1 MMSCRRHL
9 IFCVLLLLFDEG
21 SLRYIPFPAA
31 PLIPAAYTLEPQGD
45 LSTSQDVL
53 TPSPSHLLTQ
63 THHNPTAASK
73 DQHNTPS
80 HQDIIDLSGFST
92 IGNTDHFDSISTTSP
107 SGGLKFNASRNAS
120 QLINDQASS
129 SSADDIGYTEQ
140 IDNKTKMATA
150 SGWNSSS
157 DVTPSS
163 SSAVS
168 YSELNNSLDGT
179 NISQS
184 NASGHT
190 EDLSVTLEDCP
201 HPNGSVVVLET
212 SDSLADLNVD
222 PMSAPD
228 VIDFYTHRTDS
239 VSVTDDLGNTS
250 LSLHRNNTNVT
261 VTVDTSAVVTETAA
275 QAEPTTDFMLGLE
288 EEEER
293 EEEEEAIG
301 HLNTTQDASLS
312 DPLIDDINQAYDST
326 GDYNVSAEAN
336 GSVITGDYNVSTEA
350 NGSVITGD
358 YNVST
363 EANGSVITGHYN
375 VSTEANGSVIT
386 GHYNVSVEAN
396 GSVITGDYN
405 VRAEANGSV
414 ITGDYNVSAEANGSV
429 ITGQYNVSA
438 EANYSSSVAISGFS
452 DKLYFIREEAN
463 AHNESQEA
471 VTLSSSAIGY
481 TEYEDSIEA
490 TNDYQSTV
498 TSGDEGTTSPTV
510 TSTSVERSDENEN
523 QDVLPIAAPMIG
535 YPSLESVDP
544 DESTTKSTVV
554 LNYID
559 YIDSEPSY
567 SNHYVNVASSEK
579 AAHTSSSSSSP
590 LEPDSDHL
598 QSADD
603 AELEVLGSGL
613 EEEEENRS
621 GDNNCSSCSY
631 GNTTASASHHPTT
644 TIDNTDYDWGSAEV
658 STTGNQGNS
667 TADIEVPTEVS
678 RIGQG
683 NSSSISMVPSAEST
697 VSSVHGNSTVIVLS
711 DYSDNNITTTLTP
724 TNRTTPTAV
733 LEEPTG
739 ESRRGTACSPS
750 KALPSTTTTSLEAK
764 EEEKDQ
770 KASDA
775 AKKAVSLWNRGR
787 MLWNRG
793 RMLWPRFPWMRRY

>member
-9 IFCVLLLLFDEG
+9 ILCVLLLLFDEG
-21 SLRYIPFPAA
+21 SLRYIPFPAT

-53 TPSPSHLLTQ
+53 PPSSSNLMNQIHHIPTP
-63 THHNPTAASK
+63 AFK

-80 HQDIIDLSGFST
+80 HQDIIHLSGFST
-92 IGNTDHFDSISTTSP
+92 ISNTDHFDSISTTSP

-120 QLINDQASS
+120 QLINDQTSSSS
-129 SSADDIGYTEQ
+129 SSAHAIGYTER
-140 IDNKTKMATA
+140 IDNETKMATA
-150 SGWNSSS
+150 SGWNNSS

-163 SSAVS
+163 SSVVS
-168 YSELNNSLDGT
+168 YSELNNSLVGT

-212 SDSLADLNVD
+212 SDPLADLNVD
-222 PMSAPD
+222 PMSATD
-228 VIDFYTHRTDS
+228 IIDFYTHRIDS

-275 QAEPTTDFMLGLE
+275 QAEPNTDMMLGLE

-293 EEEEEAIG
+293 EEEEEGEREEEEEVEWEEEEEEASG

-312 DPLIDDINQAYDST
+312 DPLIDDINHAY
-326 GDYNVSAEAN
+326 
-336 GSVITGDYNVSTEA
+336 
-350 NGSVITGD
+350 
-358 YNVST
+358 
-363 EANGSVITGHYN
+363 
-375 VSTEANGSVIT
+375 
-386 GHYNVSVEAN
+386 
-396 GSVITGDYN
+396 
-405 VRAEANGSV
+405 V

-429 ITGQYNVSA
+429 ITGHYYVSAEANGSVITGHYNVSAEANVSVITGHYNVSAEANGSVITGHYNVSAEANSSVITGHYNVSA
-438 EANYSSSVAISGFS
+438 EANYSSSVDISGFS
-452 DKLYFIREEAN
+452 DKLYFIKEE

-510 TSTSVERSDENEN
+510 TSTSVEQSGENEN
-523 QDVLPIAAPMIG
+523 QEVLPIAAPMIG

-544 DESTTKSTVV
+544 NESTTKSTVV

-579 AAHTSSSSSSP
+579 YAHSSSSSSP

-621 GDNNCSSCSY
+621 GENNCSSCSC
-631 GNTTASASHHPTT
+631 GNTTSSASHHSTT

-678 RIGQG
+678 RIVQG

-697 VSSVHGNSTVIVLS
+697 VSSVHGNYTVIVLS
-711 DYSDNNITTTLTP
+711 DYSDNITTTTLTP
-724 TNRTTPTAV
+724 TNRTSEGIVVSTTPTAV

-739 ESRRGTACSPS
+739 ESRCGTACSPS
-750 KALPSTTTTSLEAK
+750 KALPSTTTSLEAK

-775 AKKAVSLWNRGR
+775 AKKPVS
-787 MLWNRG
+787 
-793 RMLWPRFPWMRRY
+793 LWPRFPWMRRY

>member
-1 MMSCRRHL
+1 
-9 IFCVLLLLFDEG
+9 
-21 SLRYIPFPAA
+21 
-31 PLIPAAYTLEPQGD
+31 
-45 LSTSQDVL
+45 
-53 TPSPSHLLTQ
+53 
-63 THHNPTAASK
+63 
-73 DQHNTPS
+73 
-80 HQDIIDLSGFST
+80 
-92 IGNTDHFDSISTTSP
+92 
-107 SGGLKFNASRNAS
+107 
-120 QLINDQASS
+120 
-129 SSADDIGYTEQ
+129 
-140 IDNKTKMATA
+140 MATA
-150 SGWNSSS
+150 SGCNNSS

-163 SSAVS
+163 SSAIS
-168 YSELNNSLDGT
+168 YSDLNNSYDGI
-179 NISQS
+179 NASQI

-212 SDSLADLNVD
+212 SDPLADLNVD

-239 VSVTDDLGNTS
+239 VSVTDDLANTS

-275 QAEPTTDFMLGLE
+275 QAEPTTDVMLGLE

-293 EEEEEAIG
+293 EEEEEEETSG

-336 GSVITGDYNVSTEA
+336 GSVITGDYNVS
-350 NGSVITGD
+350 
-358 YNVST
+358 
-363 EANGSVITGHYN
+363 
-375 VSTEANGSVIT
+375 
-386 GHYNVSVEAN
+386 
-396 GSVITGDYN
+396 
-405 VRAEANGSV
+405 AEANSSV

-429 ITGQYNVSA
+429 ITGDYNVSAEANSSVITGDYNVSAEANGSVITRDYNVSAEANSSVITVDYNVSAEANSSVITGDYNVSAEANGFLITGDYNVSAEANGSVITVDYNVSAEANSSVITGHYNVSAEANSSVITRDYNVSA

-452 DKLYFIREEAN
+452 NKLYLIREEAN

-510 TSTSVERSDENEN
+510 TSTSVERSGVNEN
-523 QDVLPIAAPMIG
+523 QKVLPIAAPMIG
-535 YPSLESVDP
+535 YPSVESEDS

-579 AAHTSSSSSSP
+579 AAHSSSSSSP

-598 QSADD
+598 QSDDD
-603 AELEVLGSGL
+603 AELAVLGSGL

-621 GDNNCSSCSY
+621 GENNCSSCSY

-678 RIGQG
+678 RIGRE
-683 NSSSISMVPSAEST
+683 NSSSISMVPSAESP
-697 VSSVHGNSTVIVLS
+697 VSSVHGNPTVIVLS
-711 DYSDNNITTTLTP
+711 DYGDITTTLTP
-724 TNRTTPTAV
+724 TNRTREGVIVSTTPTAV

-739 ESRRGTACSPS
+739 ESRRGTARSPS
-750 KALPSTTTTSLEAK
+750 KALPSTTTSLEAK

-787 MLWNRG
+787 AS
-793 RMLWPRFPWMRRY
+793 WPRFPWMRRY

>member
-1 MMSCRRHL
+1 
-9 IFCVLLLLFDEG
+9 
-21 SLRYIPFPAA
+21 
-31 PLIPAAYTLEPQGD
+31 
-45 LSTSQDVL
+45 
-53 TPSPSHLLTQ
+53 
-63 THHNPTAASK
+63 
-73 DQHNTPS
+73 
-80 HQDIIDLSGFST
+80 
-92 IGNTDHFDSISTTSP
+92 
-107 SGGLKFNASRNAS
+107 
-120 QLINDQASS
+120 
-129 SSADDIGYTEQ
+129 
-140 IDNKTKMATA
+140 MATA
-150 SGWNSSS
+150 SGWNNSS
-157 DVTPSS
+157 DVTPCS
-163 SSAVS
+163 SSAIS

-184 NASGHT
+184 NGSGWNNSSDVTPCSSSAISYSELNNSLDGTNISQSNGSGWNNSSDVTPCSSSAISYSELNNSLDGTNISQSNGSGHT

-212 SDSLADLNVD
+212 SDPLADLNVD
-222 PMSAPD
+222 PMSTPD

-250 LSLHRNNTNVT
+250 LSLHHNNTNVT
-261 VTVDTSAVVTETAA
+261 VTVDTSAVVTEMAA
-275 QAEPTTDFMLGLE
+275 QAEPNTGLLLGLE

-293 EEEEEAIG
+293 EEEEEVEREEEDEEASG

-312 DPLIDDINQAYDST
+312 DPLINDINHAYVIT
-326 GDYNVSAEAN
+326 GDYNVSAEANDSVITGHYNVSAEAN
-336 GSVITGDYNVSTEA
+336 GSVITG
-350 NGSVITGD
+350 
-358 YNVST
+358 
-363 EANGSVITGHYN
+363 H
-375 VSTEANGSVIT
+375 
-386 GHYNVSVEAN
+386 
-396 GSVITGDYN
+396 
-405 VRAEANGSV
+405 
-414 ITGDYNVSAEANGSV
+414 
-429 ITGQYNVSA
+429 YNVSA

-510 TSTSVERSDENEN
+510 TSTSVEQSGENEN
-523 QDVLPIAAPMIG
+523 QEVLPIAAPMIG

-544 DESTTKSTVV
+544 NESTTKSTVV

-579 AAHTSSSSSSP
+579 SAHSSSSSSP

-613 EEEEENRS
+613 EEEEEKNRS
-621 GDNNCSSCSY
+621 GENNCISCRC
-631 GNTTASASHHPTT
+631 GNTTSSASHHSTA

-678 RIGQG
+678 RMVQG
-683 NSSSISMVPSAEST
+683 SSSSISMVPSAEST
-697 VSSVHGNSTVIVLS
+697 VSSVHGNNTVIVLS
-711 DYSDNNITTTLTP
+711 DYSDNITTTTLTH
-724 TNRTTPTAV
+724 TNRTGEGVVVSTTPTTV
-733 LEEPTG
+733 LEEPAG
-739 ESRRGTACSPS
+739 ESRCGTACSPS
-750 KALPSTTTTSLEAK
+750 KALPSTTTGLEAK

-770 KASDA
+770 RASDA
-775 AKKAVSLWNRGR
+775 VKKPVSLWNRGR
-787 MLWNRG
+787 S
-793 RMLWPRFPWMRRY
+793 LWPKFPWMRRY

>member
-9 IFCVLLLLFDEG
+9 ILCVLLLLFDEG

-45 LSTSQDVL
+45 PSTSQDVL

-63 THHNPTAASK
+63 TRHNPTAASK

-80 HQDIIDLSGFST
+80 HQYIIDLSGFST

-129 SSADDIGYTEQ
+129 SSADDIGHTER

-150 SGWNSSS
+150 SGWNRSS

-239 VSVTDDLGNTS
+239 ASVTDDLGNTS

-275 QAEPTTDFMLGLE
+275 QAEPTTDLMLGLE

-293 EEEEEAIG
+293 EEEEEASG
-301 HLNTTQDASLS
+301 YLNTTQDASLS

-326 GDYNVSAEAN
+326 GDYNVSTEANGSVITGDYNVSTEAN

-375 VSTEANGSVIT
+375 VS
-386 GHYNVSVEAN
+386 
-396 GSVITGDYN
+396 
-405 VRAEANGSV
+405 
-414 ITGDYNVSAEANGSV
+414 
-429 ITGQYNVSA
+429 A

-471 VTLSSSAIGY
+471 VTFSSSAIGY

-510 TSTSVERSDENEN
+510 TSTSVERSGENEN

-559 YIDSEPSY
+559 SEPSY
-567 SNHYVNVASSEK
+567 SNHYVIVASSEK
-579 AAHTSSSSSSP
+579 AAHSSSSSP

-621 GDNNCSSCSY
+621 GENNCSSCSY
-631 GNTTASASHHPTT
+631 GNTSASHHPTT

-658 STTGNQGNS
+658 STTGN
-667 TADIEVPTEVS
+667 
-678 RIGQG
+678 QG

-711 DYSDNNITTTLTP
+711 DYSDNNITTTTLTP

-787 MLWNRG
+787 MLW
-793 RMLWPRFPWMRRY
+793 PRFPWMRRY

>member
-9 IFCVLLLLFDEG
+9 ILCVLLLLFDEG
-21 SLRYIPFPAA
+21 SLRYIPFPAT

-53 TPSPSHLLTQ
+53 PPSPSNLLNQ
-63 THHNPTAASK
+63 IHHNPTPAFK

-80 HQDIIDLSGFST
+80 HQDIINLSGFST
-92 IGNTDHFDSISTTSP
+92 ISNTDHFDSISTTSP

-120 QLINDQASS
+120 QLFNDRTSS
-129 SSADDIGYTEQ
+129 SSAHDIGYTER
-140 IDNKTKMATA
+140 IDNETKMATA
-150 SGWNSSS
+150 SGWNNSSN
-157 DVTPSS
+157 VTPSS
-163 SSAVS
+163 SSVVS
-168 YSELNNSLDGT
+168 YSELNNSLVGT

-212 SDSLADLNVD
+212 SDPLADHVD

-228 VIDFYTHRTDS
+228 IIDFYTHRIDS

-261 VTVDTSAVVTETAA
+261 VTVDTSAIVTETAA
-275 QAEPTTDFMLGLE
+275 QAEPNTDLMLGLE

-293 EEEEEAIG
+293 EEEEEVEREEEEEVEWEEEEEEASG

-312 DPLIDDINQAYDST
+312 DPLIDNINHAY
-326 GDYNVSAEAN
+326 
-336 GSVITGDYNVSTEA
+336 
-350 NGSVITGD
+350 
-358 YNVST
+358 
-363 EANGSVITGHYN
+363 
-375 VSTEANGSVIT
+375 
-386 GHYNVSVEAN
+386 
-396 GSVITGDYN
+396 
-405 VRAEANGSV
+405 V

-429 ITGQYNVSA
+429 ITGHYNVSAEANGSVITGHYNVSA

-452 DKLYFIREEAN
+452 DKLYFIKEE

-498 TSGDEGTTSPTV
+498 TSGDEGTSPTV
-510 TSTSVERSDENEN
+510 TSTSVEQSGENEN
-523 QDVLPIAAPMIG
+523 QEVLPIAAPMIG

-544 DESTTKSTVV
+544 NESTTKSTVV

-567 SNHYVNVASSEK
+567 SNHYMNVASSEK
-579 AAHTSSSSSSP
+579 YAHSSSSTSP

-621 GDNNCSSCSY
+621 GENNCSSCSCD
-631 GNTTASASHHPTT
+631 NTTSSASHHPTT

-678 RIGQG
+678 RIVQG

-697 VSSVHGNSTVIVLS
+697 VSSVHGNYTVIVLS
-711 DYSDNNITTTLTP
+711 DYSDNITTTTLTP
-724 TNRTTPTAV
+724 TNRTSERIVVSTTPTAV

-739 ESRRGTACSPS
+739 ESRCGTACSPS
-750 KALPSTTTTSLEAK
+750 KALPSTTSSLEAK

-775 AKKAVSLWNRGR
+775 AKKPVSLWNRGR
-787 MLWNRG
+787 S
-793 RMLWPRFPWMRRY
+793 LWPRFPWMRRY

>member
-9 IFCVLLLLFDEG
+9 ILCVLLLLFDEG

-73 DQHNTPS
+73 DQRNTPS
-80 HQDIIDLSGFST
+80 HQDISDLSGLST
-92 IGNTDHFDSISTTSP
+92 IGDTDHFDSISTTSP

-129 SSADDIGYTEQ
+129 SSAHDIGYTQQ
-140 IDNKTKMATA
+140 IDNETKMATA
-150 SGWNSSS
+150 SGWNNSS

-163 SSAVS
+163 SSAIS
-168 YSELNNSLDGT
+168 YSELNNSYDGI
-179 NISQS
+179 NASQS

-212 SDSLADLNVD
+212 SDPLADLNVD

-239 VSVTDDLGNTS
+239 VSVTDDLANTS
-250 LSLHRNNTNVT
+250 LSLHRNNTDVT

-275 QAEPTTDFMLGLE
+275 QVEPTTDVMLGLE

-293 EEEEEAIG
+293 EEEEETSG

-336 GSVITGDYNVSTEA
+336 GSVITGDYNVSAEA
-350 NGSVITGD
+350 NGSVITGY
-358 YNVST
+358 YNVS
-363 EANGSVITGHYN
+363 
-375 VSTEANGSVIT
+375 
-386 GHYNVSVEAN
+386 
-396 GSVITGDYN
+396 
-405 VRAEANGSV
+405 AEANGSV
-414 ITGDYNVSAEANGSV
+414 ITGDYNVSAEANSSVITVDYNVSAEANSSVITSDYNVSAEANGSV
-429 ITGQYNVSA
+429 ITGHYNVSAEANSSVITRDYNVSA

-452 DKLYFIREEAN
+452 NKLYLIREEAN

-510 TSTSVERSDENEN
+510 TSTSVERSGVNEN
-523 QDVLPIAAPMIG
+523 QEVLPIAAPMIG
-535 YPSLESVDP
+535 YPSVESEDS

-579 AAHTSSSSSSP
+579 AAHSSSSSSP

-598 QSADD
+598 QSDDD
-603 AELEVLGSGL
+603 AELAVLGSGL

-621 GDNNCSSCSY
+621 GENNCSSCSY

-678 RIGQG
+678 RIGRE
-683 NSSSISMVPSAEST
+683 NSSSISMVPSAESP
-697 VSSVHGNSTVIVLS
+697 VSSVHGNPTVIVLS
-711 DYSDNNITTTLTP
+711 DYGDITTTLTP
-724 TNRTTPTAV
+724 TNRTREGVIVSTTPTAV

-739 ESRRGTACSPS
+739 ESRRGTARSPS
-750 KALPSTTTTSLEAK
+750 KALPSTTTSLEAK

-787 MLWNRG
+787 AS
-793 RMLWPRFPWMRRY
+793 WPRFPWMRRY

>member
-1 MMSCRRHL
+1 MSCRHRL
-9 IFCVLLLLFDEG
+9 ILCVLLLLFDEG

-31 PLIPAAYTLEPQGD
+31 PLIPVAYTLEPQGD
-45 LSTSQDVL
+45 LSTSQDVF
-53 TPSPSHLLTQ
+53 TPSPSNLLNQ
-63 THHNPTAASK
+63 IHHNPTPAFK

-92 IGNTDHFDSISTTSP
+92 ISYTDHFDSISTTSP
-107 SGGLKFNASRNAS
+107 SGGLKFNAS
-120 QLINDQASS
+120 QFINDQTSS
-129 SSADDIGYTEQ
+129 SSAHDVGYTER
-140 IDNKTKMATA
+140 IDNETKMATA
-150 SGWNSSS
+150 SGWNNSS

-168 YSELNNSLDGT
+168 YSELNNSLVGT

-190 EDLSVTLEDCP
+190 EDLSVTLEDSP

-212 SDSLADLNVD
+212 SDPLADLNVD

-228 VIDFYTHRTDS
+228 VIDFYTHRTVS

-275 QAEPTTDFMLGLE
+275 QAEPNTDLMLGLE

-293 EEEEEAIG
+293 EEEEEVEREEEEEEASG
-301 HLNTTQDASLS
+301 HLNTAQDASLS
-312 DPLIDDINQAYDST
+312 DPLIDDINHAYVIT
-326 GDYNVSAEAN
+326 GDYNVSAEANDSVITGHYNVSAEAN
-336 GSVITGDYNVSTEA
+336 GSVITGHYNVSAEA
-350 NGSVITGD
+350 ND
-358 YNVST
+358 
-363 EANGSVITGHYN
+363 SVITGH
-375 VSTEANGSVIT
+375 
-386 GHYNVSVEAN
+386 
-396 GSVITGDYN
+396 
-405 VRAEANGSV
+405 
-414 ITGDYNVSAEANGSV
+414 YNVSAEANGSV
-429 ITGQYNVSA
+429 ITGHYNVSA

-481 TEYEDSIEA
+481 TEYEDSIEV
-490 TNDYQSTV
+490 TNDYQGTV
-498 TSGDEGTTSPTV
+498 TSGDEGTTSPTL
-510 TSTSVERSDENEN
+510 TSTSVEQSGENEN
-523 QDVLPIAAPMIG
+523 QEVLPIAAPMIG

-544 DESTTKSTVV
+544 NESTTKSTVV
-554 LNYID
+554 LNHID

-579 AAHTSSSSSSP
+579 YAHSSSSSSP

-621 GDNNCSSCSY
+621 GENNCSSCSC
-631 GNTTASASHHPTT
+631 GNTTSSASHHPTT

-678 RIGQG
+678 RIVQG
-683 NSSSISMVPSAEST
+683 NSSSISMVPSAES
-697 VSSVHGNSTVIVLS
+697 SSVHGNYTVIVLS
-711 DYSDNNITTTLTP
+711 DYSDNITSTTLTP
-724 TNRTTPTAV
+724 TNRTREGVVVSTTPTAV

-739 ESRRGTACSPS
+739 ESRCGTACSPS
-750 KALPSTTTTSLEAK
+750 KALPSTTTSLEAK
-764 EEEKDQ
+764 QEEKDQ

-775 AKKAVSLWNRGR
+775 VKKPVSLWNRGR
-787 MLWNRG
+787 S
-793 RMLWPRFPWMRRY
+793 LWPRFPWMRRF